1 LSFYPEKER
10 KRKVKLIVNGSPHC
24 LLIALCVVPSVP
36 AHRRVFGDNLR
47 SYRKRAN
54 LTQEKLA
61 EKAGLS
67 VIFVSLLENGWRTAS
82 MDSLLRIAKALNV
95 ELSDLVRGVK

>member
-1 LSFYPEKER
+1 L
-10 KRKVKLIVNGSPHC
+10 
-24 LLIALCVVPSVP
+24 
-36 AHRRVFGDNLR
+36 GDNLR

-67 VIFVSLLENGWRTAS
+67 VVFVSLLENGWRTAS
-82 MDSLLRIAKALNV
+82 LDSLLRIAKALNV